1 MHRAVLLYDVVEQ
14 SSRTIHVALLKL
26 DTRCTT
32 TPPPV
37 PSSPQPQR
45 PPFYSVAMSLAII
58 KKQKIM
64 SIDEDM
70 EKLEFSYNIGGN
82 VKGGSLHGKLYGG
95 FKEKIELP

>member
-1 MHRAVLLYDVVEQ
+1 
-14 SSRTIHVALLKL
+14 
-26 DTRCTT
+26 
-32 TPPPV
+32 
-37 PSSPQPQR
+37 
-45 PPFYSVAMSLAII
+45 MSLAII